1 MKYGKQAVWAAILAV
16 PFAAEAQGL
25 VTQRSISTDAA
36 WEAATAA
43 LAQCRKGGH
52 QVSVTVLDRFART
65 RVILNDDGA
74 NPHSF
79 EHSLRKAYTALT
91 YRTPS
96 GEYGRR
102 PSDPRGERSGRL
114 DRRVGLTRHPGLAC
128 RIGRRCRRRVRAG
141 RHRPRRREAEIAS
154 LPGGTNQFC
163 RSMFFSSTTRFQRA
177 ISRSMSARISPGLE
191 GVGTPLRS
199 ARRCQELT
207 STPGSVSEIVCS
219 PGWAGCRAGEDTAS
233 ARSFPERMCP
243 KEAVPVSMVASTRP
257 ASTSTRAFA
266 LPL

>member
-102 PSDPRGERSGRL
+102 AVANPTGIGALHLDKITTRQAAFRSRGERSGRL
-114 DRRVGLTRHPGLAC
+114 DRRVGLTRHPGSPAGSGGDADAAC
-128 RIGRRCRRRVRAG
+128 AQAG
-141 RHRPRRREAEIAS
+141 IDHVAREAEIAS

-163 RSMFFSSTTRFQRA
+163 ARCSSARPPVSSARSP
-177 ISRSMSARISPGLE
+177 RSMSARISPDSKA
-191 GVGTPLRS
+191 S
-199 ARRCQELT
+199 ARR
-207 STPGSVSEIVCS
+207 SGRR
-219 PGWAGCRAGEDTAS
+219 GAGALRAPRES
-233 ARSFPERMCP
+233 N
-243 KEAVPVSMVASTRP
+243 
-257 ASTSTRAFA
+257 AF
-266 LPL
+266 LR